1 MNSIQLLKKSKVL
14 LLMSVLLGCAGFMPT
29 TSCAAET
36 LFSKAHFSELLEG
49 DVELAPVGNR
59 AGLHMTFKSP
69 SDYGDA
75 FNAAHADRPGGN
87 GSGVHLSVRMPW
99 K

>member
-1 MNSIQLLKKSKVL
+1 MNRNPLILKNKVMLLISL
-14 LLMSVLLGCAGFMPT
+14 LCFAWGIPATVS
-29 TSCAAET
+29 AADS

-59 AGLHMTFKSP
+59 AGLHMAFKSP
-69 SDYGDA
+69 TDYGDA
-75 FNAAHADRPGGN
+75 FNAAHSDSPRGN
-87 GSGVHLSVRMPW
+87 GSGVHFSVRMPW

>member
-1 MNSIQLLKKSKVL
+1 MNRNLLILKKKVL
-14 LLMSVLLGCAGFMPT
+14 LLISLLCFAWGIPAT
-29 TSCAAET
+29 VSAAET
-36 LFSKAHFSELLEG
+36 LFSKAHFSQLLEG
-49 DVELAPVGNR
+49 DVELAPVGHR

-75 FNAAHADRPGGN
+75 FNAAHADSPGGN
-87 GSGVHLSVRMPW
+87 GSGVHFSLRMPW